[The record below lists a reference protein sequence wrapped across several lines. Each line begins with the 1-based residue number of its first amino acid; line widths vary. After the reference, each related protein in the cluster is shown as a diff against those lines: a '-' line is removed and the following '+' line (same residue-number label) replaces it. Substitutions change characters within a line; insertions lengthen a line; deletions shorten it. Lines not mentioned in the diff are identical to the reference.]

1 MSTIALSPTSYLV
14 LGCLATGGPST
25 PYELKQAV
33 TASIG
38 YFWSFPHS
46 QLYSEPARLAGAGLL
61 TEQREQG
68 GRRRRVFAITEPG
81 RQALRAWLADTTA
94 TLPDIRDIGLL
105 KLFFGALTEQDNLV
119 ALAHGNVRPISAGWH
134 STKPLVPSSPPGR
147 PAPRCGSGLPTKAPR
162 QHFGT
167 RSPNTPRHNVED
179 GGERGAR

>member
-1 MSTIALSPTSYLV
+1 VSTIALSPTSYLV

-25 PYELKQAV
+25 PYELKQTV

-105 KLFFGALTEQDNLV
+105 KLFFDALTEQDNLL
-119 ALAHGNVRPISAGWH
+119 ALAHGQREAHQRRLALYEALSAQQ
-134 STKPLVPSSPPGR
+134 PPG
-147 PAPRCGSGLPTKAPR
+147 PAGAAVRLGLAYESAATTFWDSIAEHPPA
-162 QHFGT
+162 
-167 RSPNTPRHNVED
+167 
-179 GGERGAR
+179 

>member
-1 MSTIALSPTSYLV
+1 VSTIALSPTSYLV

-105 KLFFGALTEQDNLV
+105 KMFFGALTEQDNLL
-119 ALAHGNVRPISAGWH
+119 ALAHGQREAHQRRLALYEALSLDPWNGGWLFGVVRG
-134 STKPLVPSSPPGR
+134 KM
-147 PAPRCGSGLPTKAPR
+147 PAVHRESGC
-162 QHFGT
+162 
-167 RSPNTPRHNVED
+167 
-179 GGERGAR
+179 